1 MANKESE
8 NININFDIDTS
19 EFMSEFDSE
28 PEGLDL
34 NFTLSSDTLAELAR
48 EFAGS
53 NSHRGGRASKNG
65 EVKVRKLTDEELK
78 QVKEASSKF
87 NNVRLTAKRNR
98 LAEFEESHSITFSAK
113 TVLNIASGC
122 VDMLELAS
130 KLREKTGRYIPLAQV
145 TEIARRALKG
155 ASTTIK

>member
-8 NININFDIDTS
+8 HINIKVDIDTS

-28 PEGLDL
+28 PTELDL
-34 NFTLSSDTLAELAR
+34 DFTLSSDIMAELAR

-53 NSHRGGRASKNG
+53 NSHRGGRASKHG

-78 QVKEASSKF
+78 RIKEASLKF
-87 NNVRLTAKRNR
+87 NNTRLTAKRNK

-113 TVLNIASGC
+113 TVLNIASEC

-130 KLREKTGRYIPLAQV
+130 KLREKTGRYIPLTQV

-155 ASTTIK
+155 VSTTIK

>member
-8 NININFDIDTS
+8 NININLDIDTS
-19 EFMSEFDSE
+19 EFISEFDSE
-28 PEGLDL
+28 PVELDL

-78 QVKEASSKF
+78 QIKEASSKF

-98 LAEFEESHSITFSAK
+98 LAEFEESHSITFTAK
-113 TVLNIASGC
+113 TVLNIASEC

-130 KLREKTGRYIPLAQV
+130 RLREKTGRYIPLTQV

>member
-8 NININFDIDTS
+8 NININLDIDTS
-19 EFMSEFDSE
+19 EFISE
-28 PEGLDL
+28 PVELDL
-34 NFTLSSDTLAELAR
+34 NFTLSSDTLAELKR

-53 NSHRGGRASKNG
+53 NSHRGGRASKHG

-78 QVKEASSKF
+78 QIKEASSKF

-113 TVLNIASGC
+113 TVLNIASEC

-130 KLREKTGRYIPLAQV
+130 RLREKTGRYIPLTQV

>member
-8 NININFDIDTS
+8 NIKINFDIDTS
-19 EFMSEFDSE
+19 EFMSEFNSE
-28 PEGLDL
+28 PVELDL

-53 NSHRGGRASKNG
+53 NSHRGGRASKHG

-78 QVKEASSKF
+78 QIKEASSKF

-113 TVLNIASGC
+113 TVLNIASEC

-130 KLREKTGRYIPLAQV
+130 RLREKTGRYIPLTQV

>member
-19 EFMSEFDSE
+19 EFMSEFNSE

-78 QVKEASSKF
+78 QIKEASSKF

-130 KLREKTGRYIPLAQV
+130 KLREKTGRYIPLTQV